1 MLERV
6 WSKGNPPTLLV
17 GILIHTATM
26 EDHGKFC
33 KRLKTEL
40 LYDPAVPLL
49 SIYLEKTLIWKD
61 PCTLVFIAASF
72 TIAETLH
79 GPSRKEPACQC
90 KRHKGHYTDSVPGS
104 GRSPGGGHG
113 NPLQY
118 SCLENPM
125 DRGAWQAT
133 VYKIAKHDGS
143 NLACTQDMEAT

>member
-61 PCTLVFIAASF
+61 TYTSKFTAALF
-72 TIAETLH
+72 TIVKTWEQPKCPLTGEKIKMCYIDILKYYSTMEKNEMMPFAATWMDLQIIIV
-79 GPSRKEPACQC
+79 RKARQIMYDISLC
-90 KRHKGHYTDSVPGS
+90 
-104 GRSPGGGHG
+104 
-113 NPLQY
+113 NF
-118 SCLENPM
+118 
-125 DRGAWQAT
+125 
-133 VYKIAKHDGS
+133 
-143 NLACTQDMEAT
+143 